1 MTAYDL
7 FNFYQNSFKQLYL
20 TRIVNGSNPPRH
32 TLYIQ
37 AAELCNYSIY
47 FFTQIKTD
55 ILMANQFT
63 TNKQKWLPSQCGHVH
78 EPSGRRGGGGVKPRP
93 NFSHRNFFS
102 EIYKKDCQ

>member
-1 MTAYDL
+1 MIICWRITPIKSSEAKNIKKIYKLLNKRAIHFMIAYDL

-47 FFTQIKTD
+47 FFTQ
-55 ILMANQFT
+55 
-63 TNKQKWLPSQCGHVH
+63 
-78 EPSGRRGGGGVKPRP
+78 
-93 NFSHRNFFS
+93 FSL
-102 EIYKKDCQ
+102 K